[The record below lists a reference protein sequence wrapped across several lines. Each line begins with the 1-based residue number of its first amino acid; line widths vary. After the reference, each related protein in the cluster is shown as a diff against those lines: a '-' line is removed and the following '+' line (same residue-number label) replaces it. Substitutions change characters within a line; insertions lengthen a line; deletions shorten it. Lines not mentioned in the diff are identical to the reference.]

1 MTKPLL
7 NILIRTSNRPNY
19 FSRLSENLIL
29 QSNQYFD
36 CLVSVDTPE
45 SVQYVL
51 EEGLSYI
58 IMPYKYKPSKNLTFP
73 WNLYLNILMDHI
85 AEGWILFMD
94 DDDIYSSSD
103 SLQIIAENLPD
114 ENSMLVWQ
122 MRFPDGRLVPFHD
135 YIGKLPFTRRQ
146 IGMPC
151 FAFHSKWKNRVR
163 FDGQR
168 AGDYRITNQL
178 QKFLKVKWL
187 EMPLVQLGNF
197 GNAGRTL
204 DLKTKSNLKIF

>member
-1 MTKPLL
+1 MKDQLL

-29 QSNQYFD
+29 QSNQYFN

-51 EEGLSYI
+51 EEGLSYV

-73 WNLYLNILMDHI
+73 WNLYLNILMDHVT
-85 AEGWILFMD
+85 EGWILFMD
-94 DDDIYSSSD
+94 DDDIYFSPD

-114 ENSMLVWQ
+114 HNSMLVWQ
-122 MRFPDGRLVPFHD
+122 MCFPDGRLVPSHD
-135 YIGKLPFTRRQ
+135 YMGKLPFTRRQ

-163 FDGQR
+163 FDGLR

-178 QKFLKVKWL
+178 QEFLKVKWL
-187 EMPLVQLGNF
+187 EMTLVQLGNF

-204 DLKTKSNLKIF
+204 DLKTKSNTKIF